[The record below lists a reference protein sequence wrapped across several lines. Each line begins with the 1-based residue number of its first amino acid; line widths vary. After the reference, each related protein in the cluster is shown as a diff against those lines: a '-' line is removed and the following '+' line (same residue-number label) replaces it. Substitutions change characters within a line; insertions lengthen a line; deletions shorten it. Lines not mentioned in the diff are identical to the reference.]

1 MPSGQHI
8 DWLIQVLICE
18 LTRAGE
24 REGLRPETT
33 TALRLERSEELLV
46 HLPEKNV
53 IGVILTTPQEE
64 SNGSYRRGCSSW
76 GWAARW

>member
-33 TALRLERSEELLV
+33 TALRLERSGALLV

-53 IGVILTTPQEE
+53 I
-64 SNGSYRRGCSSW
+64 
-76 GWAARW
+76 